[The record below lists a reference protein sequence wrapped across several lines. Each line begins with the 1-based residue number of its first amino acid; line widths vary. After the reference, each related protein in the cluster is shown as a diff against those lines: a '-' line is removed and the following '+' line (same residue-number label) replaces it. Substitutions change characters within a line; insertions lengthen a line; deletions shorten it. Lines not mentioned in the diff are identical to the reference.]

1 MANKLPRRLATVE
14 MTDGTIFEDIRITTA
29 DTVQYEL
36 TAALKKWPGITVRG
50 STGTVAGVTLKES
63 FEVWHALVR
72 TGDYDGTFE
81 NFYQRDVADFEV
93 IDGDPVTPTPPA
105 TDAG

>member
-1 MANKLPRRLATVE
+1 MSKLPRRIATVE
-14 MTDGTIFEDIRITTA
+14 MNDGTLFEEVRITTA

-36 TAALKKWPGITVRG
+36 TAHIKKWPGITVRG
-50 STGTVAGVTLKES
+50 TTGTVAGVTLKET

-72 TGDYDGTFE
+72 LGDYSGTFE
-81 NFYQRDVADFEV
+81 DFYQRDVADFAIDDGEPV
-93 IDGDPVTPTPPA
+93 IPTLPA